1 MPEKL
6 RTCVKCGAPLAA
18 YEVQRL
24 QRRLQALEEQA
35 SRSALS

>member
-6 RTCVKCGAPLAA
+6 RTCVKCGAPLDQPGDGPAPWSTAA

-24 QRRLQALEEQA
+24 
-35 SRSALS
+35 

>member
-24 QRRLQALEEQA
+24 LQALEEQA